1 MRGTPQQKFTYSSLE
16 TRWLPFWSVFPKTL
30 AIVVS
35 LMAFTWWRLR
45 DHAIAMPTKNAL
57 LVAACV
63 CVLYTVA
70 QFAPFQLRHVGKP
83 VTFAM
88 TQYPLVIGILLL
100 DPWLM
105 CATVVVAAL
114 LPFLA
119 GRRTFDRTVF
129 NVGVFCF
136 EIGIATVIID
146 WQNPD
151 RALSHNQWGLC
162 LLLIAICLAVSVVA
176 STVHT
181 AWQFREQ
188 PEFPPPSTVGI
199 FALAAG
205 MAATAG
211 AISAACLHESL
222 WPSPLVV
229 AFMVALVKA
238 YRIRQETTRRS
249 KILTE
254 FRNRTQESAISE
266 DEVLQTLLEE
276 ACQITNAR
284 RAWIDFTNAEV
295 HENIRIVNN
304 DGPPT
309 HGLNI
314 LGLRKDRATIV
325 APMKRGDGRAARL
338 ILAGKD
344 PEWGDFTAAD
354 AATLEPLIGH
364 AENKWRS
371 TLLLSQIQHD
381 SQFDDVTGI
390 GNREY
395 FVKALE
401 AISEP
406 SIVAQIRCKT
416 LPRVV
421 TAFGISVGNEL
432 AKELARRLT
441 DAVSLCP
448 SGIPARIAD
457 ETFAFIIPETSRR
470 EMENMMSVMTAPLV
484 NGPVSVN
491 LSYSVGYTIVTREAT
506 PVEVLHQSHSA
517 LTTAMASNSHEMVA
531 YRPADV
537 HHMRHRM
544 SLAEDLRIAL
554 QQGNITTAFQPK
566 LNAETGIVCGFEALA
581 RWHHPRHGQ
590 IRPDE
595 FTAIAEQTDQIRNL
609 TQAVLRHA
617 LRACNRWQSVRPG
630 VGVSINASTRD
641 LMSPEFAATV
651 EAALAEASLPSS
663 LLTIEVTETDV
674 ISDPDT
680 AVATLSALRACGV
693 TVSVDDF
700 GTGYSSLAYLQ
711 TLPIDEAKID
721 KSFIMQLDD
730 DPTGQQFVARIIS
743 LMHSLNIAVTAEG
756 VESAQTAKFLASAEC
771 DTLQGYY
778 IARALPAHSV
788 STWLRDHGSSM
799 IPGLNDENSEGA
811 SNEAGP
817 AQLEPKPRM
826 PMPRAATDEPLSSL
840 HADQTDSPK
849 PLTLAELDAGHVRP
863 DNGIDPRFG
872 SRTRAKQIPT
882 APPIAA
888 NAFLQGVTMNQETTT
903 VTAPEPTSAEADER
917 SAEQQSF
924 VLGPPTLPRR
934 TAASDLGEPVQLVS
948 SSPDARP
955 STSSLPPA
963 ALPSGR
969 ARAVFEAETAQ
980 SSPDSPAPNQEQP
993 PAAQSVSAPTPLMP
1007 VPPEHAPALPTFPS
1021 QETDTAQVRGSAVD
1035 ANVGS
1040 SYPGA
1045 QVGQPGHSQ
1054 APTAPTHDRGA
1065 SAPAVEQPH
1074 AVTSHMIPN
1083 QPGPVDEPATLGL
1096 PNVESTPVQGLS
1108 APAQPIT
1115 DTSSASPA
1123 GAAIESGT
1131 ATSECDTTAPAPQ
1144 EAPAAPVNA
1153 APTQPDPTL
1162 EATAADTQVSSVESE
1177 RTMLDK
1183 DVPAAAATVAE
1194 NQGQPQATADTP
1206 LFTTLGYFDSPSEEP
1221 AMAVSEETSG
1231 NDTSMADF
1239 WSTPSTTPA
1248 SDDSPIFAELQSAS
1262 ASNTQEALAPVAADQ
1277 LPSAVIVTKPSP
1289 ATPQPTSH
1297 ECTDH
1302 TAATDADSQPEATGD
1317 AESDSAASFFTF

>member
-1 MRGTPQQKFTYSSLE
+1 MRSTPQHKFTYSSLE

-30 AIVVS
+30 AIVIPM
-35 LMAFTWWRLR
+35 MAFTLWRLR
-45 DHAIAMPTKNAL
+45 NNTLAFPSTREL

-63 CVLYTVA
+63 CILYSIA
-70 QFAPFQLRHVGKP
+70 QFAPFQLRNVRKP
-83 VTFAM
+83 VTLTL

-105 CATVVVAAL
+105 CAAVTASAVI
-114 LPFLA
+114 PFLA

-129 NVGVFCF
+129 SIGVFCF
-136 EIGIATVIID
+136 EVAIATLVID
-146 WQNPD
+146 WSNPD
-151 RALSHNQWGLC
+151 RALSHNQWGLA
-162 LLLIAICLAVSVVA
+162 LLLILTCLAVSA
-176 STVHT
+176 IANTVHS
-181 AWQFREQ
+181 AWHFREE
-188 PEFPPPSTVGI
+188 PESPPLATLGI
-199 FALAAG
+199 ATLAAG
-205 MAATAG
+205 MAAMAG

-229 AFMVALVKA
+229 SFMAALVKA

-249 KILTE
+249 TILTE

-266 DEVLQTLLEE
+266 DDVLQTLLEE

-295 HENIRIVNN
+295 HENIRIVHN
-304 DGPPT
+304 DGPPSQ
-309 HGLNI
+309 GINI
-314 LGLRKDRATIV
+314 LGLRKDRATII

-338 ILAGKD
+338 ILASKD

-371 TLLLSQIQHD
+371 SLLLSQIQHD

-448 SGIPARIAD
+448 SGLPARIAD
-457 ETFAFIIPETSRR
+457 ETFAFIIPEKSLR
-470 EMENMMSVMTAPLV
+470 EMENIMNVMTEPLA

-491 LSYSVGYTIVTREAT
+491 LSYSVGYTIVSRDAT

-609 TQAVLRHA
+609 TQAVLRNA

-651 EAALAEASLPSS
+651 QAALAEAGLPSS

-674 ISDPDT
+674 ISDPET

-799 IPGLNDENSEGA
+799 IPGLNDDHSGDSPDES
-811 SNEAGP
+811 GP
-817 AQLEPKPRM
+817 SKTQPQHRL

-840 HADQTDSPK
+840 HSDQTDSPK

-872 SRTRAKQIPT
+872 SRTRAKQIPK

-888 NAFLQGVTMNQETTT
+888 NAFLQGVTTNKETTT
-903 VTAPEPTSAEADER
+903 VTAPEPAHAGADER
-917 SAEQQSF
+917 SDGQQSF

-934 TAASDLGEPVQLVS
+934 TTASDLGEPVQLVS
-948 SSPDARP
+948 SNPDVRP

-969 ARAVFEAETAQ
+969 ARAVFEAEAGQ
-980 SSPDSPAPNQEQP
+980 ASSGPSMAGQGQSPANH
-993 PAAQSVSAPTPLMP
+993 AVSSPTPLMP
-1007 VPPEHAPALPTFPS
+1007 VPSEHAPALPSLPGQAS
-1021 QETDTAQVRGSAVD
+1021 GTAQVSH
-1035 ANVGS
+1035 NVGN
-1040 SYPGA
+1040 A
-1045 QVGQPGHSQ
+1045 N
-1054 APTAPTHDRGA
+1054 
-1065 SAPAVEQPH
+1065 SAPGQVNTNASLSTPPQPPAAPVDDQAASSPAVQQPQ
-1074 AVTSHMIPN
+1074 AVPASLIPN
-1083 QPGPVDEPATLGL
+1083 QHGPVDEPATLGM
-1096 PNVESTPVQGLS
+1096 PSIESTTVQGLADS
-1108 APAQPIT
+1108 N
-1115 DTSSASPA
+1115 DMSSTS
-1123 GAAIESGT
+1123 GATNFGT
-1131 ATSECDTTAPAPQ
+1131 ATVLENYTPGALCPPVASGSARGEEVVSVSEDT
-1144 EAPAAPVNA
+1144 
-1153 APTQPDPTL
+1153 
-1162 EATAADTQVSSVESE
+1162 S
-1177 RTMLDK
+1177 
-1183 DVPAAAATVAE
+1183 AE
-1194 NQGQPQATADTP
+1194 NQGHLQPESDTP
-1206 LFTTLGYFDSPSEEP
+1206 VLTTLGYFDSDPEP
-1221 AMAVSEETSG
+1221 LAATTPEETTDDNS
-1231 NDTSMADF
+1231 SMADF
-1239 WSTPSTTPA
+1239 WSLSSTADT
-1248 SDDSPIFAELQSAS
+1248 SDESPIFAELHSESAS
-1262 ASNTQEALAPVAADQ
+1262 SAQELAEPVAVAHF
-1277 LPSAVIVTKPSP
+1277 PSAVIVTKSSP
-1289 ATPQPTSH
+1289 ATPEPTAHESVHQTQPAASS
-1297 ECTDH
+1297 EAGS
-1302 TAATDADSQPEATGD
+1302 TASDS
-1317 AESDSAASFFTF
+1317 AENESAASFFTF